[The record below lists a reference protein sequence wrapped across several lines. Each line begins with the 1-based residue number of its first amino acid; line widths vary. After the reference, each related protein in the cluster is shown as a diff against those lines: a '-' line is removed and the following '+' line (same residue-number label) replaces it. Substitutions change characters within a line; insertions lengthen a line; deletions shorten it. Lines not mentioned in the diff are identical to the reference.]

1 MLLLQIMAEVLS
13 LDRASRPGWPRWQ
26 CQIEAGAVAP
36 RAHDGVEGMGSARSV
51 RESEGLKRALDLVPP
66 ACYI

>member
-1 MLLLQIMAEVLS
+1 VE
-13 LDRASRPGWPRWQ
+13 
-26 CQIEAGAVAP
+26 
-36 RAHDGVEGMGSARSV
+36 DGSNFFYGSGYHV